1 MTKRLKLVGWSKEH
15 KGQVRNQILESAARL
30 FMRRGFDN
38 VSIDEVMQNAGLTRG
53 AFYAHFKSKSELY
66 AEAIRDAALK
76 SIHAQ
81 EKAPPIC
88 ERVENYLSVAH
99 RKGEEMACPLA
110 FLVSDVSQQND
121 TVRDVYTKVFKGFV
135 TRLSESTQ
143 ENISNQQA
151 LQSAVLMIGGM
162 AIARALNDDSL
173 AEQLLVA
180 CQQAIDL

>member
-1 MTKRLKLVGWSKEH
+1 MGWNKEH
-15 KGQVRNQILESAARL
+15 KPQVRDQILESAAQL
-30 FMRRGFDN
+30 FMNRGFDN

-81 EKAPPIC
+81 EDAPPVS
-88 ERVENYLSVAH
+88 ERIAKYLSLEH
-99 RKGEEMACPLA
+99 RKGESMACPLA
-110 FLVSDVSQQND
+110 FLVSDVSQQNN

-135 TRLSESTQ
+135 KKLTESSKEHISDQ
-143 ENISNQQA
+143 EA
-151 LQSAVLMIGGM
+151 LKSAVLMVGGM
-162 AIARALNDDSL
+162 AVARALNDDTL
-173 AEQLLVA
+173 AEQLLTA